1 MSVKE
6 ENLEDV
12 IPQAA
17 DFVRSIAEQGY
28 RIETAL
34 ADLIDNSIAAGAD
47 KIEILVNTTRRPFT
61 LYIADNGCGMKE
73 DELKKAMRFPS
84 VGFNY

>member
-61 LYIADNGCGMKE
+61 LYIADNGCGIKRMSS
-73 DELKKAMRFPS
+73 KKQCVFERLS
-84 VGFNY
+84 R